1 MRRLSLGLLLSVAA
15 CSTQQPAP
23 LPAGEV
29 AQSVAAA
36 ADRNGVPRELM
47 LAIGVV
53 EGGFALQKVRLPDPD
68 DHVPVAGVLELRHG
82 AFDSLARGAAL
93 MGVDELTLRADT
105 DLGTEAG
112 ARVLAELGEK
122 SGARIGDL
130 SSWRAALE
138 ELSGMADTQARVRY
152 GEDVFTILRAGG
164 AFPARNGE
172 TITIA
177 AHPDLAI
184 IPAGPLV
191 EAATGTPDFPG
202 AIWYSTSCSGKCDTT
217 RTAGNAVVTII
228 VIHDTE
234 GGWAASVATLQNDA
248 GKSVHYIVDADGSRV
263 GQFVPETYT
272 AWHAGN
278 YYVNQRSV
286 GIEHVGM
293 AADPNGYSDGLYKKS
308 QALVKSIRSRW
319 KVPLDRDHIFG
330 HYQVPDGNN
339 IAESAPRCSDTL
351 DACETS
357 ANYGGAANHR
367 DPGYH
372 WQWCQYMEGLGGSCD
387 CNDAYPLWNCTTD
400 KTEAVRC
407 TGGKVEIDHCT
418 AGCVSQPIGTNDIC
432 NHTAGGGAGGGG
444 GGGAGGG
451 GGGDTGGG
459 GTGGAGGGGGDST
472 GGNGDTGGGKGDQP
486 APMAHSGCS
495 VGGADV
501 GVNGLLLLLLV
512 FVAAAA
518 TTRSAS
524 RARSKRL

>member
-1 MRRLSLGLLLSVAA
+1 MRRILLGLLLLSAA
-15 CSTQQPAP
+15 CSTQQPEP
-23 LPAGEV
+23 LPAGPMT
-29 AQSVAAA
+29 QSVTMA

-53 EGGFALQKVRLPDPD
+53 EGGVSLQKVRMPDPE

-93 MGVDELTLRADT
+93 MGTDEVTLRADT

-112 ARVLAELGEK
+112 ARVLAELGAET
-122 SGARIGDL
+122 GARANDL
-130 SSWRAALE
+130 ASWRGALE
-138 ELSGMADTQARVRY
+138 KLSGMADEAARVRY

-164 AFPARNGE
+164 PFPARNGE
-172 TITIA
+172 TITITP
-177 AHPDLAI
+177 HPELTIA
-184 IPAGPLV
+184 PEGPLV

-202 AIWYSTSCSGKCDTT
+202 AIWFSTSCSGKCDTT
-217 RTAGNAVVTII
+217 RTAGTAVVTEII
-228 VIHDTE
+228 IHDTE
-234 GGWAASVATLQNDA
+234 GGWSASVATLQNDA
-248 GKSVHYIVDADGSRV
+248 GKSVHYLVDADGSRV

-308 QALVKSIRSRW
+308 VELVKNIRTRW

-339 IAESAPRCSDTL
+339 ISESAPRCSDTL

-372 WQWCQYMEGLGGSCD
+372 WMWCQYFEMLGGSCD
-387 CNDAYPLWNCTTD
+387 CNDAYALWNCTTD

-407 TGGKVEIDHCT
+407 TGGKVQIDHCD
-418 AGCVSQPIGTNDIC
+418 AGCEVQPTGTNDVC
-432 NHTAGGGAGGGG
+432 NHKAGGGG
-444 GGGAGGG
+444 GGTGGG
-451 GGGDTGGG
+451 GATGVAGNTTGFTATDDGTGGDTGGG
-459 GTGGAGGGGGDST
+459 G
-472 GGNGDTGGGKGDQP
+472 KGDQP
-486 APMAHSGCS
+486 GAGMHSGCS
-495 VGGADV
+495 LVAGGSAAGFD
-501 GVNGLLLLLLV
+501 GALFFL
-512 FVAAAA
+512 FVVAVTTAA
-518 TTRSAS
+518 
-524 RARSKRL
+524 RARSRRL